1 MNIFIQRYG
10 IHIVIVLF
18 SFIPIIISEG
28 IETFFL
34 IKHLYKVF
42 FTIGLYYLCFFM
54 YRFFIGKII
63 SGLLIVLL
71 TLNLSASLIARFVY
85 SSKFD
90 GTQATNILLTNNS
103 EGLGM
108 LKGYVFYIFISILYF
123 LFSLYL
129 VRELVNKNIKK
140 SFIKPTKIFLIVN
153 LILFLVLALD
163 SYVIKQNKRKFNSYS
178 KTISFLEKTTLF
190 NLASFYEALGF
201 IVETQKI
208 LFLKPEYLDINYQSN
223 NIKNIVIVI
232 GESARRD
239 AFSLYGNQI
248 KTSPNLEKRIDNL
261 LIFDNA
267 IAPASYTV
275 LAVPMM
281 LSKAMPSDNYLPLE
295 ISDNIIALANYTKN
309 WDTYWFSTH
318 EKVGSFVNTI
328 SAIASQ
334 AKVSRWNQDGYDE
347 YLIPMIKEVLK
358 TNKDKNL
365 FLLHTV
371 GSHYPLNKRYPAQFN
386 VFNISDK
393 KYINE
398 YNNSIYYTDYVIEG
412 IIKEI
417 ETTPSILIYVSD
429 HAQIDNGSEF
439 VHSFTKKGLEVPF
452 FIWHSDSVDEK
463 FKITDRLEGPI
474 STTELYEII
483 KKYLG
488 VTTEI
493 IKDSNSELKVI
504 SGDFK
509 VNYYDNLNDGQ

>member
-1 MNIFIQRYG
+1 
-10 IHIVIVLF
+10 
-18 SFIPIIISEG
+18 
-28 IETFFL
+28 
-34 IKHLYKVF
+34 
-42 FTIGLYYLCFFM
+42 
-54 YRFFIGKII
+54 
-63 SGLLIVLL
+63 
-71 TLNLSASLIARFVY
+71 
-85 SSKFD
+85 
-90 GTQATNILLTNNS
+90 
-103 EGLGM
+103 
-108 LKGYVFYIFISILYF
+108 
-123 LFSLYL
+123 
-129 VRELVNKNIKK
+129 
-140 SFIKPTKIFLIVN
+140 
-153 LILFLVLALD
+153 
-163 SYVIKQNKRKFNSYS
+163 
-178 KTISFLEKTTLF
+178 
-190 NLASFYEALGF
+190 
-201 IVETQKI
+201 
-208 LFLKPEYLDINYQSN
+208 
-223 NIKNIVIVI
+223 
-232 GESARRD
+232 
-239 AFSLYGNQI
+239 
-248 KTSPNLEKRIDNL
+248 
-261 LIFDNA
+261 
-267 IAPASYTV
+267 
-275 LAVPMM
+275 
-281 LSKAMPSDNYLPLE
+281 
-295 ISDNIIALANYTKN
+295 
-309 WDTYWFSTH
+309 
-318 EKVGSFVNTI
+318 
-328 SAIASQ
+328 
-334 AKVSRWNQDGYDE
+334 
-347 YLIPMIKEVLK
+347 MIKEVLK

-509 VNYYDNLNDGQ
+509 VNYYDNLNDGQEVHAGEELLIKIDFTDNIGLASYKIDIHYSDDGHVHRTTDTTTNELWAYEFSEPISGKNITKELSIEVPQNTEGTYHFGVFAIDTSGNQNLVWQSIHIHND